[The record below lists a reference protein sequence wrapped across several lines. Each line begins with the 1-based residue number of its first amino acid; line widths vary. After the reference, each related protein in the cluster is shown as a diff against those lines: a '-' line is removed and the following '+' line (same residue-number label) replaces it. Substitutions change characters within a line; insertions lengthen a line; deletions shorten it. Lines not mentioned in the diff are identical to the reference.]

1 MRNAGFM
8 MMKYGGIFGAG
19 DRVRT
24 GDIDLGKV
32 ALYQLSYSR
41 SMGTFIFPQEQSRC
55 QTLWRSHSFETS
67 YKLVGNLFPCGRLL
81 FVGGA
86 GSFADR
92 ARAGVNPASNS
103 SRQANRRFHTVVE
116 NSVEIKRNWCVKTM
130 NAWDQIRN
138 YLQLKVSA
146 ENYSNWLKGTA
157 FAGLDGSTLYVSV
170 PDRETRVWLEREF
183 PSMVRG
189 AIQELALPVKHVT
202 YEAEPARGPMNQA
215 VATVESNDPE
225 QASGSLNPKFTFETF
240 VVGACNQFA
249 HAAARSV
256 ATNPSRSYNPLFL
269 YGGVGMGKTHL
280 MHAIGRELMDKHGAM
295 RIIYTSSE
303 RFMNEMIACIRT
315 ERMQQFHQRYREAD
329 VLLIDDIQIL
339 GTKERTQ
346 DEFFHTFNELHDHQK
361 QIVISSDSPPKEIP
375 GLVERLRSRFEWGLI
390 ADIQAPDLET
400 KMAILDKK
408 AEAENIHLPDDVRS
422 FMASKTKSNVRE
434 LEGALV
440 KLMAYSSLTGTP
452 INLHM
457 AQQVLKHLVHVQDRR
472 VTMDSIQKAV
482 AEHFQVK
489 PSQLKEKSNT
499 KKIVYPRQ
507 VAMYLVKEL
516 TNASLP
522 EIGRAFGGKHHTTVI
537 HSINKIEKERHI
549 DPELNRILHR
559 LMDSLQ

>member
-1 MRNAGFM
+1 
-8 MMKYGGIFGAG
+8 
-19 DRVRT
+19 
-24 GDIDLGKV
+24 
-32 ALYQLSYSR
+32 
-41 SMGTFIFPQEQSRC
+41 
-55 QTLWRSHSFETS
+55 
-67 YKLVGNLFPCGRLL
+67 
-81 FVGGA
+81 
-86 GSFADR
+86 
-92 ARAGVNPASNS
+92 
-103 SRQANRRFHTVVE
+103 
-116 NSVEIKRNWCVKTM
+116 M

-146 ENYSNWLKGTA
+146 ENYNNWLKGTT
-157 FAGLDGSTLYVSV
+157 FAGLDGTTLFVTV
-170 PDRETRVWLEREF
+170 PDRETRAWLEREF
-183 PSMVRG
+183 PVMIRS
-189 AIQELALPVKHVT
+189 AIQELALPVKQVT
-202 YEAEPARGPMNQA
+202 YEAEATRGPMNQA
-215 VATVESNDPE
+215 MARVENSDPE
-225 QASGSLNPKFTFETF
+225 SAAGSLNPKFTFDTF

-280 MHAIGRELMDKHGAM
+280 MHAIGRELMDKHGSM

-329 VLLIDDIQIL
+329 VLLVDDIQIL

-346 DEFFHTFNELHDHQK
+346 EEFFHTFNELHDHQK

-440 KLMAYSSLTGTP
+440 KLIAYSSLTGAP

-482 AEHFQVK
+482 AEHFQLK
-489 PSQLKEKSNT
+489 PAQLKEKSNT
-499 KKIVYPRQ
+499 KKIVHPRQ

-516 TNASLP
+516 TSASLP

-537 HSINKIEKERHI
+537 HSVNKIEKERHI